1 MKRSIRIG
9 FSFGLTSGIVGTLG
23 LMVGLNSSTSSK
35 LVVIG
40 GILAIAIAEG
50 FSEAVSIHVTEEFE
64 NTHTEKEVW
73 ESTFSTLI
81 CKFAFSAIF
90 IIPVLL
96 FDLEIAIILSIL
108 FGLYMLF
115 LISLSIAR
123 ERNIEPW
130 KLIIK
135 HMSIAVFVI
144 FATHY
149 IGLWLSATFG

>member
-35 LVVIG
+35 LVVVG

-50 FSEAVSIHVTEEFE
+50 FSEAVSIHVAEEFE
-64 NTHTEKEVW
+64 NKHSEKEVW
-73 ESTFSTLI
+73 ESTFSTLLS
-81 CKFAFSAIF
+81 KFTFSAMF

-96 FDLEIAIILSIL
+96 FDLELAVILSIL
-108 FGLYMLF
+108 FGLYLLF
-115 LISLSIAR
+115 IISLVIAR
-123 ERNIEPW
+123 ERNVTPW

-135 HMSIAVFVI
+135 HLSIAAFVI
-144 FATHY
+144 IATHY
-149 IGLWLSATFG
+149 IGLWLSITFG